1 MTYKEFTIEGVLNAA
16 TKRLLSKRCDEINEM
31 EELNLC
37 QKQAAAYETKSII
50 LDYSKLI
57 AEVERVRRIYRDI
70 ISIFLVAYR
79 PYRHMWE

>member
-1 MTYKEFTIEGVLNAA
+1 MTHKEFTTEEVLNAA
-16 TKRLLSKRCDEINEM
+16 TKRFLSKRCDETNEI

-37 QKQAAAYETKSII
+37 QKRAAAYETKSII

-57 AEVERVRRIYRDI
+57 AEIEKIRRIYRDI

-79 PYRHMWE
+79 PYRHIWE